1 MNATL
6 AGDML
11 AIASAL
17 AFAAANI
24 LIARGSRPDGGDNG
38 AFVSLLL
45 TALIAGMGWLVEG
58 AWHGFEPV
66 TWRAL
71 GWFAGAGVFTA
82 FIGRVFYY
90 ASVQSLGAMRSSAM
104 KRLNPFFS
112 VLLGVAVMHDAMNGG
127 MLLGVALIASS
138 FAVLVGDEW
147 RHHRNWGQTTNSPG
161 RESGRSRAK
170 LWSVPNYAS
179 YVYGPVSALGY
190 STGYLLRKMGLA
202 EAHDALLGACV
213 GCAVGAVLFV
223 ATAAFNRDY
232 ARSVRAT
239 FASPNP
245 WLLAAGV
252 MSSLGQILYFYALNL
267 STISRVALLGSMEI
281 FVTLF
286 LAWLLLRRRES
297 LTPGLLA
304 AAALGFAGSAFII
317 AR

>member
-1 MNATL
+1 MSATL
-6 AGDML
+6 AGDAL

-24 LIARGSRPDGGDNG
+24 LIARGSRPGGGDNG
-38 AFVSLLL
+38 AFVSLVI
-45 TALIAGMGWLVEG
+45 TALIAGAGWLAQG
-58 AWHGFEPV
+58 LWRGFEPV

-90 ASVQSLGAMRSSAM
+90 ASVQALGAMRSSAM

-112 VLLGVAVMHDAMNGG
+112 VLLGVLVMHDAMSGN
-127 MLLGVALIASS
+127 MVLGVVLIGSS
-138 FAVLVGDEW
+138 FGVLVRDAW
-147 RHHRNWGQTTNSPG
+147 RRGPRDGG
-161 RESGRSRAK
+161 R
-170 LWSVPNYAS
+170 NYAG
-179 YVYGPVSALGY
+179 YAYGPISALGY
-190 STGYLLRKMGLA
+190 STGYLLRKMGLS

-213 GCAVGAVLFV
+213 GCLVGAVLFL
-223 ATAAFNRDY
+223 ATAAFNEDY
-232 ARSVRAT
+232 GRSVRAT
-239 FASPNP
+239 FGPPNF

-286 LAWLLLRRRES
+286 LAWVLLRRRES
-297 LTPGLLA
+297 VTPALLA
-304 AAALGFAGSAFII
+304 AAALGFGGSAFII